1 MPGDRIYTGLL
12 VRRAQQAHLALWQQ
26 LVSRDI
32 SSPQFGVLS
41 ELKLETGISQADLG
55 AKLDLDK
62 STITDIVNRL
72 DERGLIT
79 RTKDLT
85 DRRKYQLKLTKLGE
99 SELKMLQPRV
109 AQMDKTL
116 TRTLQDDELDS
127 LHQLL
132 LKLLDGYEAG
142 R

>member
-1 MPGDRIYTGLL
+1 MPGYRIYTGLL

-99 SELKMLQPRV
+99 SELRMLQPRV
-109 AQMDKTL
+109 AQMDKSL
-116 TRTLQDDELDS
+116 TKTLQDDELDA

>member
-85 DRRKYQLKLTKLGE
+85 DRRKYQLKLTKLGD
-99 SELKMLQPRV
+99 SELKLLKPRV

-116 TRTLQDDELDS
+116 TKTLQDDELDS

>member
-116 TRTLQDDELDS
+116 TRTLQDDELDA

>member
-99 SELKMLQPRV
+99 SELRMLQPRV
-109 AQMDKTL
+109 AQMDKSL
-116 TRTLQDDELDS
+116 TKTLQDDELDA

>member
-85 DRRKYQLKLTKLGE
+85 DRRKYQLQLTKLGE
-99 SELKMLQPRV
+99 SELRKLEPRV
-109 AQMDKTL
+109 AQMDKSL
-116 TRTLQDDELDS
+116 TKPLQDDELDS
-127 LHQLL
+127 LHHLL

>member
-72 DERGLIT
+72 GERGLIT

-99 SELKMLQPRV
+99 SELRMLQPRV

-116 TRTLQDDELDS
+116 TRTLQDDELDA

>member
-85 DRRKYQLKLTKLGE
+85 DRRKYQLKLTKLGD
-99 SELKMLQPRV
+99 SELKLLKPRV

-116 TRTLQDDELDS
+116 TRTLQDDELDA

>member
-99 SELKMLQPRV
+99 SELRMLQPRV
-109 AQMDKTL
+109 TQMDKSL
-116 TRTLQDDELDS
+116 TKTLQDDELDA

-132 LKLLDGYEAG
+132 LKLLDDYEAG

>member
-99 SELKMLQPRV
+99 SELRMLQPRV